1 MRRLARNIRQPA
13 PNYSLARHFHVPYSN
28 GMKNVM
34 KSSATSN
41 FHLPLPAP
49 LHARLRAVAKQQHRP
64 ATQLAKQAIEYWLE
78 KQERLALHE
87 EISSYATQS
96 AGSSDDLDEQ
106 LQAAGLEHL
115 NSEGADR

>member
-1 MRRLARNIRQPA
+1 
-13 PNYSLARHFHVPYSN
+13 
-28 GMKNVM
+28 MKNAM

-49 LHARLRAVAKQQHRP
+49 LHDRLRAAAKQQHRP

-87 EISSYATQS
+87 DISSYATQA
-96 AGSSDDLDEQ
+96 AGSNDDLDEQ

-115 NSEGADR
+115 NSEESNQ